1 MDISDLS
8 SSLIVNDI
16 AKMNRRRYEK
26 LLVELELF
34 SEDKLRDEP
43 YSTYKNNR
51 DLAYH
56 TFKEDPFK
64 ILEAL
69 DREDKLS
76 AETKRALFM
85 DGIEFGNSLAGNI
98 AKPFEESSQLKIILK
113 RLELSQVQDVLEQ
126 SLDNYIQGN
135 FEASNAMSRNALE
148 GIIQQIAEKISENRN
163 DTITANKSGYIAPFV
178 YRQYLH
184 TTNFLDVSE
193 KEFLDKFY
201 GYASGSG
208 SHPGNS
214 SEAEARLRRFVVV
227 AIILLF
233 CEKLENTGFM
243 SNIYSST

>member
-85 DGIEFGNSLAGNI
+85 DGIEFGNSLAGDT

-148 GIIQQIAEKISENRN
+148 GIIQQIAEKIPNKTGEQLLGSTRDASTEFSQVEDDRQENSK
-163 DTITANKSGYIAPFV
+163 DPKIPDSSGP
-178 YRQYLH
+178 
-184 TTNFLDVSE
+184 TE
-193 KEFLDKFY
+193 
-201 GYASGSG
+201 ASAAAAAAAAAWATQNPTGG
-208 SHPGNS
+208 DD
-214 SEAEARLRRFVVV
+214 RR
-227 AIILLF
+227 I
-233 CEKLENTGFM
+233 
-243 SNIYSST
+243 